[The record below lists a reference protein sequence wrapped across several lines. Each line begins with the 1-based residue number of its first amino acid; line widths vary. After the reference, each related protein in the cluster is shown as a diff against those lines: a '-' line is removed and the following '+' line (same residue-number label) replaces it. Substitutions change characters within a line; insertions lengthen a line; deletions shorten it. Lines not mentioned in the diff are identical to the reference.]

1 MLASKP
7 TEDRIAARKVRVAA
21 FVSLVLLCVGVCS
34 LGSASAFACPNEQF
48 RAGLS
53 AGLSDCRAY
62 EMVSP
67 LDKNG
72 FYVSANGTQ
81 EQAIGQ
87 ASGEGDA
94 VVYVTNGA
102 FPGSA
107 AGTINGFYLASRGEG
122 GWSTQSLLPPQ
133 AYSYPANFAGP
144 VFAAYSPDL
153 SKGVLLDSTDSP
165 LLVSGEQE
173 GGLVGNLFLRDNA
186 TGAYSL
192 LNVPASGLDP
202 SPYEPTFDGASE
214 DFTSVI
220 FDAPAALTP
229 EAPGG
234 GADNLYEWDGG
245 SVALVSQ
252 IPPAGSPSCGPGGP
266 ACVAAAHGGRFGGE
280 NAHHTTLESPNGSL
294 VRAIS
299 ADGSRIFF
307 TVEGN
312 LYARENATTT
322 VRLDAP
328 QGGAGPGGGGVWATA
343 AGDGSQAFFFD
354 EASAGLTADTQSG
367 SGTNLYS
374 YDTLTG
380 TLTDLT
386 PVAKAEVLGVVD
398 EASGDGSYLYFVARG
413 VLSTEKNSLG
423 EEALPGAEAEN
434 VYVAH
439 DGTISFIHT
448 IMDHSKNFGKT
459 GEVDS
464 HTLGLF
470 EHRGSRVTPDG
481 RHVAFFAEDRGRN
494 PGGLPLFAELFEYS
508 AVSGQV
514 VRLCGCE
521 GGEFRQQSS
530 DSPTLNQDIST
541 FQYSRGLSDD
551 GDRVVIESY
560 DPLLSRDT
568 DGQPDVYEYELD
580 GTGSCTVAP
589 GCLSLISTGTSEH
602 GSWFV
607 DASASG
613 EDVFFT
619 TSQQLVSSDTD
630 GAYDLYDARVDG
642 GVPLPT
648 QPPEC
653 LGDGCLNVPP
663 APIDATP
670 SSLTFSGA
678 GNVPVPPAT
687 LPPAAV
693 KSRSTG
699 AQKLAGA
706 LKACGKK
713 RGAQRKR
720 CEAQARKR
728 YARTAGRRPRARHAR
743 VDRRAGK

>member
-1 MLASKP
+1 
-7 TEDRIAARKVRVAA
+7 VR
-21 FVSLVLLCVGVCS
+21 
-34 LGSASAFACPNEQF
+34 
-48 RAGLS
+48 
-53 AGLSDCRAY
+53 
-62 EMVSP
+62 
-67 LDKNG
+67 
-72 FYVSANGTQ
+72 T
-81 EQAIGQ
+81 
-87 ASGEGDA
+87 
-94 VVYVTNGA
+94 
-102 FPGSA
+102 
-107 AGTINGFYLASRGEG
+107 
-122 GWSTQSLLPPQ
+122 
-133 AYSYPANFAGP
+133 
-144 VFAAYSPDL
+144 
-153 SKGVLLDSTDSP
+153 
-165 LLVSGEQE
+165 
-173 GGLVGNLFLRDNA
+173 
-186 TGAYSL
+186 
-192 LNVPASGLDP
+192 
-202 SPYEPTFDGASE
+202 
-214 DFTSVI
+214 
-220 FDAPAALTP
+220 
-229 EAPGG
+229 
-234 GADNLYEWDGG
+234 
-245 SVALVSQ
+245 
-252 IPPAGSPSCGPGGP
+252 
-266 ACVAAAHGGRFGGE
+266 
-280 NAHHTTLESPNGSL
+280 
-294 VRAIS
+294 IS

-307 TVEGN
+307 TVEGD

-328 QGGAGPGGGGVWATA
+328 QGGVGPGGGGVWATA
-343 AGDGSQAFFFD
+343 AGDGSEVFFFD
-354 EASAGLTADTQSG
+354 EASAGLTATTQPG
-367 SGTNLYS
+367 SGTNLYD

-423 EEALPGAEAEN
+423 EEALSGAEAEN

-439 DGTISFIHT
+439 DGSISFIHT
-448 IMDHSKNFGKT
+448 IMDHSKNFGQT

-481 RHVAFFAEDRGRN
+481 LHVAFFAEDRGRN
-494 PGGLPLFAELFEYS
+494 PGALPLFAELFEYS

-521 GGEFRQQSS
+521 GSEFRQQSS

-551 GDRVVIESY
+551 GDRVFVESY
-560 DPLLSRDT
+560 DSLLPRDT

-580 GTGSCTVAP
+580 GTGSCAVAP

-613 EDVFFT
+613 DDVFFT

-630 GAYDLYDARVDG
+630 GAYDLYDARVNG
-642 GVPLPT
+642 GVPLPA

-653 LGDGCLNVPP
+653 VGDGCLNVPP

-670 SSLTFSGA
+670 ASLTFSGA
-678 GNVPVPPAT
+678 GNVPVPPVTA
-687 LPPAAV
+687 LPAV
-693 KSRSTG
+693 KPTPTN
-699 AQKLAGA
+699 AQKLTSA

-713 RGAQRKR
+713 GRAQRKR